1 MHTLIL
7 FYFIFYFFRGAG
19 LLRLYQPITSIKK
32 FENFSIYDDLAINF
46 DQL

>member
-19 LLRLYQPITSIKK
+19 LLRLYQPITSVKNLK
-32 FENFSIYDDLAINF
+32 NFQFMMI
-46 DQL
+46 